1 MRNFQD
7 EIGRI
12 VDGRY
17 KLLDLLG
24 SGSAGAVFRA
34 YDTKLQRQ
42 VAVKLFDTTEGGREH
57 NISFMTEAK
66 AVSSLVHENIVRL
79 YDAGAEER
87 DRYLVM
93 EYTDGTTLRSYIDHR
108 RLRGQRIPQGEI
120 LNCAKQVLLG
130 LSEAHKHRIVHRDVK
145 PQNIIVMKTGKIRVM
160 DFGIALL
167 QIGRAHV

>member
-42 VAVKLFDTTEGGREH
+42 VR
-57 NISFMTEAK
+57 
-66 AVSSLVHENIVRL
+66 
-79 YDAGAEER
+79 
-87 DRYLVM
+87 
-93 EYTDGTTLRSYIDHR
+93 
-108 RLRGQRIPQGEI
+108 
-120 LNCAKQVLLG
+120 
-130 LSEAHKHRIVHRDVK
+130 
-145 PQNIIVMKTGKIRVM
+145 
-160 DFGIALL
+160 
-167 QIGRAHV
+167 